1 MRCLRALCSSVALW
15 LFAAS
20 IPVAAGAAEQ
30 ERGLA
35 ETVRQALEANLDLA
49 AQRRALAADRE
60 QIPIARSKLLPQID
74 VGARAQL
81 LDADRPDGDRGNNSK
96 ESVTLSAGVTQV
108 LYDETLWSEFSS
120 QKHVYSEQ
128 AAQFESFRLGVVQQ
142 AANAFLELDRARALL
157 AVEKRNRDLTARNLE
172 TSRARIAA
180 GYSSERE
187 VLRWESQLAANDSA
201 VVQADTEVIVNRFE
215 LNRLRNQPAE
225 ALITPLP
232 TSLEEY
238 GFVYGR
244 KGIAEAIAKPEG
256 DRRLRDFMVGV
267 GLARSPQ
274 LTAIDASI
282 AAEKRLLTSSK
293 RSFWVPSLSLG
304 AGVNYLAAHGSGN
317 AGPNFNE
324 AEWMVGAGLTFPL
337 LEGGAKFAELRQ
349 TRESLSGL
357 RIQRRSTAQSV
368 DQGIRGAFA
377 RASGAYTNVGFAREQ
392 EAAARRDYELVNQ
405 SYILGVASII
415 DLLDSQS
422 QLLSANQAVTNAL
435 YSFLEALITAEEQMA
450 LYPFLEPEPE
460 MAELL
465 DRVERQ
471 LQGPP

>member
-1 MRCLRALCSSVALW
+1 
-15 LFAAS
+15 
-20 IPVAAGAAEQ
+20 
-30 ERGLA
+30 
-35 ETVRQALEANLDLA
+35 
-49 AQRRALAADRE
+49 
-60 QIPIARSKLLPQID
+60 
-74 VGARAQL
+74 
-81 LDADRPDGDRGNNSK
+81 
-96 ESVTLSAGVTQV
+96 
-108 LYDETLWSEFSS
+108 
-120 QKHVYSEQ
+120 
-128 AAQFESFRLGVVQQ
+128 
-142 AANAFLELDRARALL
+142 
-157 AVEKRNRDLTARNLE
+157 
-172 TSRARIAA
+172 
-180 GYSSERE
+180 

-215 LNRLRNQPAE
+215 LNRVRNQPAE

-232 TSLEEY
+232 TSLAEY

-244 KGIAEAIAKPEG
+244 KGIAEAIARPEG

-267 GLARSPQ
+267 GLARSPE

-282 AAEKRLLTSSK
+282 AVEKRLLTSNK

-304 AGVNYLAAHGSGN
+304 AGVNYLAAHGSGS
-317 AGPNFNE
+317 AGRNFNE
-324 AEWMVGAGLTFPL
+324 TEWMVGAGLTFPL
-337 LEGGAKFAELRQ
+337 FEGGAKFAELRQ

-377 RASGAYTNVGFAREQ
+377 RASGAYTSVGFAREQ
-392 EAAARRDYELVNQ
+392 EAAARRDYELVNK
-405 SYILGVASII
+405 SYVLGVASMI

-422 QLLSANQAVTNAL
+422 QFLSASQAVTNAL
-435 YSFLEALITAEEQMA
+435 YSFLEALIRAEEQMA

-471 LQGPP
+471 LQGPH